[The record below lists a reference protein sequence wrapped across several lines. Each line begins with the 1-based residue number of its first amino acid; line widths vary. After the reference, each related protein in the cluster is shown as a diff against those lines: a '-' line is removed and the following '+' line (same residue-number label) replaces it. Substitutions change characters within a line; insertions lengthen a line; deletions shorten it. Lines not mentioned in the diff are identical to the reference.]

1 MSAPP
6 HTLAPTAWQEA
17 AIVRIDR
24 VTPHMRAFG
33 FDAPRMAPH
42 RAGQHVDVRLTAP
55 DGYQAQRSYSISSA
69 PGAGLQLLIDRIED
83 GEVSPFFHDVAAVG
97 DTIELRGPL
106 GGHFVWQPADGGP
119 LLLVGGGSGLAPLV
133 AMTRA
138 WAAAPEVPVL
148 MLASARTWSDVP
160 WADELAALEARHAG
174 RLRFVAAITR
184 AQPGRAQDI
193 GQRWDAA
200 RIGAELQRWGTLP
213 RHAFVCGANPFV
225 ETVAQA
231 LLAAGVP
238 APAIRTE
245 RYGG

>member
-1 MSAPP
+1 MSDPAPAS
-6 HTLAPTAWQEA
+6 APTAWQDATIE
-17 AIVRIDR
+17 RIEH
-24 VTPHMRAFG
+24 VTPHMLAFTVA
-33 FDAPRMAPH
+33 APRMAQH

-69 PGAGLQLLIDRIED
+69 PGQGLQLLIDRIDD

-133 AMTRA
+133 AMARA
-138 WAAAPEVPVL
+138 WSAAPEVPVL
-148 MLASARTWSDVP
+148 MLASARTAADVP
-160 WADELAALEARHAG
+160 WAEEFAGLEARHDG
-174 RLRFVAAITR
+174 RFRFVAAITR
-184 AQPGRAQDI
+184 AAPARVQDTGR
-193 GQRWDAA
+193 RWDAA
-200 RIGAELQRWGTLP
+200 RIAAELRRWGRAP

>member
-6 HTLAPTAWQEA
+6 EALAPTAWQEA
-17 AIVRIDR
+17 TLARIDP
-24 VTPHMRAFG
+24 VTPHMRAFA
-33 FDAPRMAPH
+33 FDAPRMARH

-55 DGYQAQRSYSISSA
+55 DGYQAQRSYSITSA
-69 PGAGLQLLIDRIED
+69 PGQGLQLLIDRIDD

-106 GGHFVWQPADGGP
+106 GGHFVWHPSDGGP

-133 AMTRA
+133 AMARA
-138 WAAAPEVPVL
+138 WALAPEVPVL
-148 MLASARTWSDVP
+148 MLASARTWADVP
-160 WADELAALEARHAG
+160 WADELAALEARHVG
-174 RLRFVAAITR
+174 RFRFVAAITR
-184 AQPGRAQDI
+184 AQPARTQDV

-200 RIGAELQRWGTLP
+200 LIGAELDRWGMLA

-225 ETVAQA
+225 EAVAQA